1 MSYITQALQSSST
14 TGRGLKKAL
23 QEEKDKKTPWAMD
36 LLAAPVRGVEGA
48 GQGIYNLVDYAMGDV
63 LPDYDKRFFGTS
75 STMVG
80 GFAEGA
86 VQFMTGF
93 IPIAGQLGKVGQ
105 VARLAK
111 AGAKSKKFAKMAK
124 KRKIARDVGAG
135 VVADFTVFDGQEER
149 LSNLMQNYKPLANPV
164 SEYLAADKDDDEAY
178 GRFKNSVE
186 GLFIE
191 AGMRG
196 VGGIFTAGVRSM
208 KKVREAKLAKDP
220 ETALTAMYDEIFEG
234 VAKGKGL
241 FRTRAEGKAFEDFA
255 DGVIARSIGDTADE
269 TTIPNL
275 KDMTEQWIK
284 SDAGQN
290 SAYRPVFEQILKSN
304 PEVLRDAKF
313 GGRRNIKDAD
323 GQYIPDSRLVTLT
336 DKKIRSAIG
345 GGEGFKDAEMTY
357 LHEVVHAVTYYKIEQ
372 DFNFKALNKDLKEKD
387 LFLEQLKQVEN
398 VVNNKSVDSALRG
411 LGQAYL
417 DSVLQFT
424 KFNSVAEVNVDDL
437 FKTLKRRQDMGMS
450 TYGLKNMHEFV
461 AEAISNPKFFS
472 QLSGGLRGKQRGL
485 VSRVIHYLRELM
497 GLSPELEGNFGEAL
511 RGGLSLMARQEKTFI
526 NEGYNIGKWNIRAE
540 SLYSKA
546 EDEMFDD
553 ALESAARKEEKELD
567 INADDPDSI
576 DQYFGHPTPQAYF
589 RGQSTIDQGDFGRG
603 MQIIDQDDL
612 IDEQG
617 NLRQRLIDEGD
628 LDDLDEVVPAAN
640 AKPEPSP
647 IDLSKSGKSGRFF
660 EKDVKKFSTITKLIS
675 RGSDKS
681 SSNAYAN
688 AAGDLANSGVYSN
701 TDIVGISAEGARG
714 NRIAPDLEEIDRAV
728 KADVTFVT
736 DVKADRNRAY
746 NVGER
751 EVVAHLESR
760 GYTEVEDGVW
770 KSPNKQEQQVN
781 PDDPSKKLLKTPDD
795 ESLQRAELG
804 KVRDIDLETI
814 EKDSVKNKF
823 FDDDVREIA
832 RDAENAEYEPRPFL
846 TQAQAKRELSIK
858 YQEDLE
864 FLNKSL
870 AKQSARE
877 GNRRP
882 ITGDAAIA
890 KKLGGMDYMIA
901 SKYAFTFEQFGRLK
915 KGKDGKK
922 TPVFADA
929 SKLIG
934 RALTIKTTP
943 DGKPVT
949 NGMRRRA
956 LERIIRSELI
966 SMPKKDPL
974 RASRVEML
982 ARLQKLDTEVKQL
995 QNSKI
1000 ELLRDP
1006 TTTKNQAKLDDV
1018 KGGINDFYN
1027 SFLYR
1032 SKINLVPFEEGGKI
1046 KYAKVE
1052 DLGGPNRFTS
1062 YRKDMDTNPENPD
1075 FGLDYTRGLETSQ
1088 RIAEAAKRERDA
1100 LQEGL
1105 QLNSGE
1111 FDEFFG
1117 DGFTDRLTERF
1128 KNEPQGSKEAIANIM
1143 KSTTSSAGVL
1153 HTLRTLA
1160 RFLETE
1166 TLPETIKDAD
1176 LVETTQALL
1185 DGFGGSKDTFDAL
1198 TAQLEGNKEV
1208 MNKIR
1213 LEQSAIKQV
1222 MDSLALDIETK
1233 ARQYK
1238 EGGYMNVTENQKVEF
1253 FEQMDRLYETG
1264 RLWMMYGKEASK
1276 TLRQR
1281 KPLIKGEYG
1290 KVIESGEEVKP
1301 EGILGEVFETM
1312 KDEGTNNR
1320 RVGSELPTDAT
1331 KSRYLSEVER
1341 KNKFERVVDN
1351 IVSAGESKHLAN
1363 GDQLEP
1369 KVIAK
1374 FAKQIHGSKLMDMT
1388 LEYWTNSLLYGPTT
1402 QVVNLFGNALTFGLR
1417 AGELTVGS
1425 ALSGNFAL
1433 TRAALGAMFSF
1444 DMIRESVRIAARTF
1458 TEGQT
1463 LTQGNRAF
1471 SDDYVFQPKITAD
1484 NVNQTFKGIAHIS
1497 ETGAVGKTIN
1507 GLGIYSRVP
1516 SNMLGF
1522 GDELFKQLSY
1532 RYHAKTML
1540 SFEGIKKGKTGNDLI
1555 EYVTKEF
1562 DNLLIDGRA
1571 YNQENVE
1578 ISFHAKHL
1586 KPKID
1591 EGVLSEEEAYKM
1603 MQEWKKGTLEYDP
1616 NKIAGIEG
1624 VTPNDIIPYEKV
1636 DRNTQKSRLAEAS
1649 LKFARENTFTDDL
1662 DPDTAFGQISKHLN
1676 EMKRVPATRWIS
1688 FIVPFVRTP
1697 TNILKFAIDRTP
1709 VGRDTVT
1716 LGTDSMRF
1724 IGKNLLGIQADYKS
1738 AILSDDPYKRA
1749 NAWGKTSTAV
1759 GMAGTLYAYASQ
1771 NLDFFTGGG
1780 PSDVD
1785 RKRALQME
1793 GWQPYSVKI
1802 GDKYYSYLRLDPMST
1817 VLGLYVDMAEAQ
1829 KYHELDDATMAYML
1843 QVGMLSFINNIGNK
1857 SFLQGIDNVMQIMS
1871 DPIGATFKTVGDIG
1885 AGFVPNYFPQLGNIE
1900 EFREI
1905 KEARTITDRILKR
1918 DPFFATED
1926 SLMPKRNALG
1936 EKVYRENLPYGA
1948 SVYLPLYA
1956 SSISQDPVD
1965 KEIARLNKGFSAPKA
1980 KLMNALDMREVKG
1993 ANGQTAYDRYQE
2005 ASGEYKL
2012 NGKTLREALTA
2023 LVQSP
2028 YYKGLNE
2035 GTDAELDLGVQ
2046 PPRVKAMQKVI
2057 NKYRRTGKQV
2067 MLQEFPELQSEVT
2080 KLLQRRRNL

>member
-1 MSYITQALQSSST
+1 MSYISQALNSPSPF
-14 TGRGLKKAL
+14 GRGLKKSL
-23 QEEKDKKTPWAMD
+23 QEEEKKKTPWAMD

-93 IPIAGQLGKVGQ
+93 IPVAGQLGKVGQ

-111 AGAKSKKFAKMAK
+111 AGVKSKKFAKMAK
-124 KRKIARDVGAG
+124 NRKRARDIGAG
-135 VVADFTVFDGQEER
+135 VVADFAVFDGQEER

-178 GRFKNSVE
+178 GRFKNSIE

-208 KKVREAKLAKDP
+208 KKVREAKLSKDP

-255 DGVIARSIGDTADE
+255 DGMMARNIGDTADE

-275 KDMTEQWIK
+275 KDMTERWVQ
-284 SDAGQN
+284 SEAGQN

-304 PEVLRDAKF
+304 PEVLKDAKF
-313 GGRRNIKDAD
+313 GGRRNLKDAD

-357 LHEVVHAVTYYKIEQ
+357 LHEVVHAITYYKIEQ
-372 DFNFKALNKDLKEKD
+372 DFNFKGLNKDLKEKD

-424 KFNSVAEVNVDDL
+424 RFKSVAEVDVDDL

-472 QLSGGLRGKQRGL
+472 QLNGGLRGKQRGI

-511 RGGLSLMARQEKTFI
+511 RGSLSLMARQEKTFI
-526 NEGYNIGKWNIRAE
+526 NDGYNIGRWNVRAQN
-540 SLYSKA
+540 LYSKA

-553 ALESAARKEEKELD
+553 ALESAARKEEKDLD

-576 DQYFGHPTPQAYF
+576 DEFFGHPTPQAYF
-589 RGQSTIDQGDFGRG
+589 RGQSTIDQADIGRG
-603 MQIIDQDDL
+603 MQIVDR
-612 IDEQG
+612 EG
-617 NLRQRLIDEGD
+617 NLQQPLFEEGA
-628 LDDLDEVVPAAN
+628 LDEIGFNTTRDAESLPETE
-640 AKPEPSP
+640 KPSKRLLKDPTNE
-647 IDLSKSGKSGRFF
+647 DLQ
-660 EKDVKKFSTITKLIS
+660 
-675 RGSDKS
+675 
-681 SSNAYAN
+681 
-688 AAGDLANSGVYSN
+688 
-701 TDIVGISAEGARG
+701 SAELGM
-714 NRIAPDLEEIDRAV
+714 V
-728 KADVTFVT
+728 KDI
-736 DVKADRNRAY
+736 
-746 NVGER
+746 
-751 EVVAHLESR
+751 
-760 GYTEVEDGVW
+760 EVED
-770 KSPNKQEQQVN
+770 
-781 PDDPSKKLLKTPDD
+781 
-795 ESLQRAELG
+795 
-804 KVRDIDLETI
+804 I
-814 EKDSVKNKF
+814 EKDSIPNRF
-823 FDDDVREIA
+823 FDDDVKELA
-832 RDAENAEYEPRPFL
+832 QKNEPL
-846 TQAQAKRELSIK
+846 TFKTKQQASKKLGAT
-858 YQEDLE
+858 YQKNLE
-864 FLNKSL
+864 FLNQSL

-882 ITGDAAIA
+882 ITGEAAIA
-890 KKLGGMDYMIA
+890 KKLGGIDFVIA
-901 SKYAFTFEQFGRLK
+901 NKYATAFEQFGKLRK
-915 KGKDGKK
+915 AKDGKS
-922 TPVFADA
+922 TPVFAGPSA
-929 SKLIG
+929 LIR

-974 RASRVEML
+974 RRSRVEML
-982 ARLQKLDTEVKQL
+982 TRLQKLDTEVKQL

-1000 ELLRDP
+1000 ELVRDP
-1006 TTTKNQAKLDDV
+1006 TTPKNQAKLDDV

-1027 SFLYR
+1027 EFLYR
-1032 SKINLVPFEEGGKI
+1032 TKINLVPYEEGGKI
-1046 KYAKVE
+1046 KYAKIE
-1052 DLGGPNRFTS
+1052 DLGGPNRFAPS
-1062 YRKDMDTNPENPD
+1062 YKKDMMTNPKNPD
-1075 FGLDYTRGLETSQ
+1075 FELDYDRGFQTSQ
-1088 RIAEAAKRERDA
+1088 QIAEVAKRERDA

-1128 KNEPQGSKEAIANIM
+1128 KNEPQGSKDAIANIM

-1166 TLPETIKDAD
+1166 TLPETVRDAD

-1185 DGFGGSKDTFDAL
+1185 DGFGGNKDTFDAL

-1320 RVGSELPTDAT
+1320 RVGSELPTEGT
-1331 KSRYLSEVER
+1331 RSRYLSEVER

-1351 IVSAGESKHLAN
+1351 IVSAGESKHLVN
-1363 GDQLEP
+1363 GEQLEP

-1417 AGELTVGS
+1417 AGEVTVGS

-1458 TEGQT
+1458 TDGQT

-1497 ETGAVGKTIN
+1497 ENGAVGKTIN

-1516 SNMLGF
+1516 SNLLGF

-1562 DNLLIDGRA
+1562 DNLLVDGRA

-1578 ISFHAKHL
+1578 INFHAKHL

-1591 EGVLSEEEAYKM
+1591 EGVLSEEEAFKM
-1603 MQEWKKGTLEYDP
+1603 MQEWKKGTLKYDP
-1616 NKIAGIEG
+1616 NRMQGIEG

-1636 DRNTQKSRLAEAS
+1636 DRNTQKSKLAEAS

-1709 VGRDTVT
+1709 VGRDTIT

-1749 NAWGKTSTAV
+1749 NAWGKASTAV

-1793 GWQPYSVKI
+1793 GWQPYSVKF
-1802 GDKYYSYLRLDPMST
+1802 GDRYYSYLRLDPMST

-1871 DPIGATFKTVGDIG
+1871 DPVGSTFKTVGDIG

-1918 DPFFATED
+1918 DPFFVTED
-1926 SLMPKRNALG
+1926 ALMPKRNALG
-1936 EKVYRENLPYGA
+1936 EKVFRENLPYGA
-1948 SVYLPLYA
+1948 SVYLPIY
-1956 SSISQDPVD
+1956 SSTVSQDPVD

-1980 KLMNALDMREVKG
+1980 KLMNALDMREIK
-1993 ANGQTAYDRYQE
+1993 AENGQTAYDRYQE
-2005 ASGEYKL
+2005 ATGEFKL
-2012 NGKTLREALTA
+2012 EGKTLRESLRALID
-2023 LVQSP
+2023 SP
-2028 YYKGLNE
+2028 YYRNLNE

-2046 PPRVKAMQKVI
+2046 PPRVKAIQKII
-2057 NKYRRTGKQV
+2057 NRYRRTGKQV
-2067 MLQEFPELQSEVT
+2067 MLDEYPELQNEVT
-2080 KLLQRRRNL
+2080 KLLQRRRAI